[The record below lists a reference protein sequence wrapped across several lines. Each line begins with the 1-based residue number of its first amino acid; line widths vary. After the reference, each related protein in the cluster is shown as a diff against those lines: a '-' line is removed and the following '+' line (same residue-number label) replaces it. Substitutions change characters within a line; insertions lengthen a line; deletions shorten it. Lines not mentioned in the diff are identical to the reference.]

1 MDLQFIY
8 VEEVVECTCDG
19 QMPLCDIDMGR
30 ERDLGLKRE
39 KCQSFMA

>member
-19 QMPLCDIDMGR
+19 RMPLCDIDMGR